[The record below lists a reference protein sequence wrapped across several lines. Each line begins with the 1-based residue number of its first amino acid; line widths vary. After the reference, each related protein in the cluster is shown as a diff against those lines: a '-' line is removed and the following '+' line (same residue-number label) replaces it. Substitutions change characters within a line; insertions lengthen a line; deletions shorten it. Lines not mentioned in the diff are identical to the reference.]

1 MSCDSNLFLKNGINI
16 LELVKY
22 IEQKYGEYGEVSYD
36 EDRKMQYFNIFF
48 NNNNDTRRMFGYIH
62 RSEDDSERP
71 IPIIPNISCT
81 LMLGLWENSVEILQD
96 IAKHFGGGYVRDN
109 DCGSDGSEE
118 WYFVD
123 SMETEKSIIT
133 IQENEIF
140 QFVQNTLDK
149 EKMDLNRIQ
158 LTKFLINHI
167 NEIKKL

>member
-16 LELVKY
+16 LKLVKY
-22 IEQKYGEYGEVSYD
+22 IEQKYGKYGEVIYD
-36 EDRKMQYFNIFF
+36 EEMQCFSIFF
-48 NNNNDTRRMFGYIH
+48 NDNNDNRIMFGYIH
-62 RSEDDSERP
+62 HSEDDSERP

-81 LMLGLWENSVEILQD
+81 LMLNLWGNSIEILQD

-109 DCGSDGSEE
+109 DCGSNGSDE
-118 WYFVD
+118 WYFVN

-133 IQENEIF
+133 VQENEIF

-149 EKMDLNRIQ
+149 EKMDLNKIQ

-167 NEIKKL
+167 DEIKKL